1 MKNTLYNHLMIL
13 LIIALMATTAWADET
28 DVDDFQYV
36 GGTIPIIRIIEVAGS
51 GYANFFSTITAEN
64 YTAGFK
70 STDNGATT
78 LTVTANTEW
87 KVLVKN
93 TPFTPIEG
101 YVKPAEDL
109 HLKIKNK
116 TVVHEGEGDGGTLSE
131 VFTDFA
137 PLSDTPQVLWSNT
150 STGDNGC
157 TADIDFKVLLN
168 AAKDIPGVYTTTVT
182 YTVSAP

>member
-1 MKNTLYNHLMIL
+1 MKNTFCKL
-13 LIIALMATTAWADET
+13 LLTLVIMGIVPIIGWADET
-28 DVDDFQYV
+28 DIDDFQYV
-36 GGTIPIIRIIEVAGS
+36 GGTIPIIRIIEVSGS
-51 GYANFFSTITAEN
+51 GYANFFSTITAED
-64 YTAGFK
+64 YAVGFK
-70 STDNGATT
+70 ATDEGATT

-93 TPFTPIEG
+93 TSFTPIEG
-101 YVKPAEDL
+101 YVKPAADL

-116 TVVHEGEGDGGTLSE
+116 TVVHEGEGDGGSLSE
-131 VFTDFA
+131 AFTDFA
-137 PLSDTPQVLWSNT
+137 PLSETPQVLWSNT

-168 AAKDIPGVYTTTVT
+168 AAEDIPGIYTTTVT